1 MNLESMKKRHRKLS
15 EIRKQII
22 ILFFIGIV
30 VGFSSCKMLNPTQM
44 LRTPKNFQYST
55 FSDSLIKNYYIIS
68 PNDELTFRIYTLN
81 GDKLIEQNTT
91 SSQNITT
98 GQVSYVVNYE
108 GMVKLPII
116 RETKLGG
123 MTERE
128 AENYL
133 ESVFAEFLN
142 QPFVQIKVTNK
153 RVIIFPGGQGGNASV
168 LKLQNNQTSLFEALA
183 SVGGISD
190 GRADK
195 IKLIR
200 GDLKNPQIYLIDL
213 STLEGITK
221 ADLTLQANDIII
233 VEPRVKIPQKIIS
246 EISPYI
252 SLITTALLI
261 YGIFK

>member
-1 MNLESMKKRHRKLS
+1 
-15 EIRKQII
+15 
-22 ILFFIGIV
+22 
-30 VGFSSCKMLNPTQM
+30 M
-44 LRTPKNFQYST
+44 LRTPKNFNYST
-55 FSDSLIKNYYIIS
+55 FSDSLIKNNYVIS
-68 PNDELTFRIYTLN
+68 PNDEITFKVFTLN
-81 GDKLIEQNTT
+81 GDKLIEQNSTN
-91 SSQNITT
+91 QNITT
-98 GQVSYVVNYE
+98 GQISYVVDYK
-108 GMVKLPII
+108 GVVKLPII

-128 AENYL
+128 AEFYL

-168 LKLQNNQTSLFEALA
+168 LKLQNNQTTLFEALA

-190 GRADK
+190 GRANK

-213 STLEGITK
+213 STLDGIKK

-233 VEPRVKIPQKIIS
+233 VEPRSKIPQKIIT

-261 YGIFK
+261 YGLFK

>member
-1 MNLESMKKRHRKLS
+1 
-15 EIRKQII
+15 
-22 ILFFIGIV
+22 
-30 VGFSSCKMLNPTQM
+30 M
-44 LRTPKNFQYST
+44 LRTPRNFNYST
-55 FSDSLIKNYYIIS
+55 FSDSLIKNNYVIS
-68 PNDELTFRIYTLN
+68 PNDELSFKVYTLN
-81 GDKLIEQNTT
+81 GDKLLEQNT
-91 SSQNITT
+91 SSQNNTT
-98 GQVSYVVNYE
+98 GPISYVVDYN
-108 GMVKLPII
+108 GVVKLPIV
-116 RETKLGG
+116 RETKIAG

-128 AENYL
+128 AEFYL

-168 LKLQNNQTSLFEALA
+168 LKLQNNQTTLFEALA

-190 GRADK
+190 GRANK

-213 STLEGITK
+213 STLDGIKK

-233 VEPRVKIPQKIIS
+233 VEPRAKIPQKIIS

-252 SLITTALLI
+252 SLVTTALLI
-261 YGIFK
+261 YGLFK